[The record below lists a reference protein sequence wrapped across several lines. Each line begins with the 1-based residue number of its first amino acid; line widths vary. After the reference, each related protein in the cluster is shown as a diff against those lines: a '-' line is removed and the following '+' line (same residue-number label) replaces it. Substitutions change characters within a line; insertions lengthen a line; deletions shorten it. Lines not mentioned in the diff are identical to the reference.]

1 MLINVGPEEGVDVIG
16 AETEIIDKA
25 KSDGQLA
32 RAVWGRR
39 LRGLVSVFEA
49 FQSCVGQV
57 MTVFEAF
64 QKGMKQG
71 RAEVRGRRGRER
83 NEERWKMNRWE
94 EQKSKRPPSS
104 FIETRLSVEWNDPNN
119 YEY

>member
-25 KSDGQLA
+25 KSEGQLA
-32 RAVWGRR
+32 RAVWGRWF
-39 LRGLVSVFEA
+39 RGLVTVFEV
-49 FQSCVGQV
+49 FQSCLGQV

-94 EQKSKRPPSS
+94 EQKSKRPPS
-104 FIETRLSVEWNDPNN
+104 
-119 YEY
+119 